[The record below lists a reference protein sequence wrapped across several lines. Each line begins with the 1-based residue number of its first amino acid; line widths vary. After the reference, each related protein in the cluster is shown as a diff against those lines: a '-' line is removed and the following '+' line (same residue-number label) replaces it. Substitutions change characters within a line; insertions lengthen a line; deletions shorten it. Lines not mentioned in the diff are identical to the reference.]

1 MADSKN
7 NNQDANDFVLRR
19 IGIAFAVLML
29 ALAVAVIAELFD
41 GKSEDFRNWMLG
53 IAPIGAGI
61 FWYLRNQVL
70 KQQADASDRQAAA
83 GDRQAET
90 DRLRLT
96 DERLSDA
103 AKAKADQIRLA
114 DERFSDAVKL
124 LSQNDENGKPTIA
137 ARLGGIFVLEK
148 LANSLVLEYG
158 AQVIKTLVAYIKE
171 NIQLT
176 AKPLLAENKKMKEAR
191 PMGEDVKTAFD
202 ILDKLLG
209 AHKLEAIEQFGLSID
224 NFDFCGH
231 DFSWLH
237 LFRVRSID
245 FRNCMLLGIDMQS
258 ADLLGSDLR
267 GANLSYAKLQ
277 KTMLRETKLQGV
289 MLERAKLQGADLS
302 GAKLLYADF
311 STAELDADTKLSSE
325 CSGEIWHSGQAEF
338 KKRNIE
344 SRSWGAVWDLEPFLD
359 SADSLVGILHIYA
372 DCRIF
377 LSGTENQKMRARK
390 LRQAA
395 RKLQKDGEIPEG
407 FPQNWRNWLSEIK
420 EDGSHL
426 GDPHFA

>member
-7 NNQDANDFVLRR
+7 NKQDAVDRVLRWG
-19 IGIAFAVLML
+19 GIAFAVLML
-29 ALAVAVIAELFD
+29 ALAVAVIDELFD

-53 IAPIGAGI
+53 ITPIGAAI

-70 KQQADASDRQAAA
+70 KQQADA
-83 GDRQAET
+83 GDRQVEI
-90 DRLRLT
+90 DRIRLT
-96 DERLSDA
+96 DE
-103 AKAKADQIRLA
+103 Q
-114 DERFSDAVKL
+114 FSDAVKL

-311 STAELDADTKLSSE
+311 SAAELDADTKLSSE
-325 CSGEIWHSGQAEF
+325 WSGKIWHSGQWEF
-338 KKRNIE
+338 KMRKIE
-344 SRSWGAVWDLEPFLD
+344 SRSWDAEWDLSPFSD
-359 SADSLVGILHIYA
+359 SADSLSSVLFQYA
-372 DCRIF
+372 YYHGF
-377 LSGTENQKMRARK
+377 FSEKENQKLRAKK

-395 RKLQKDGEIPEG
+395 RKLQKDGKIPEG
-407 FPQNWRNWLSEIK
+407 FPRSWRSWLSEVK
-420 EDGSHL
+420 EDGSHPDDL
-426 GDPHFA
+426 RSA